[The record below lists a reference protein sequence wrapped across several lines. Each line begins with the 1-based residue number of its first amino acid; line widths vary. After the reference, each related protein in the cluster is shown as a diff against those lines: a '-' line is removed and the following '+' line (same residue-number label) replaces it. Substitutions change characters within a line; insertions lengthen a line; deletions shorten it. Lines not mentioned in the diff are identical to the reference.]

1 MAEKRKAPQGRNPN
15 LVGEPLNEIE
25 RDRGRVNV
33 DKWLSNT
40 ELGLLSFVL
49 NWHGNMSFFNR
60 TEGKICKEKHF
71 INNIKN

>member
-15 LVGEPLNEIE
+15 LVGEP
-25 RDRGRVNV
+25 
-33 DKWLSNT
+33 
-40 ELGLLSFVL
+40 L